1 MNAILTFK
9 KETIQSSSNASES
22 MNDAPQGFTVTPE
35 PRIARDHRQPVTTI
49 TSTFTLG

>member
-1 MNAILTFK
+1 MNAILSFK

-22 MNDAPQGFTVTPE
+22 VNDAPRGFTATPE
-35 PRIARDHRQPVTTI
+35 PRIARDHRQPVTTT